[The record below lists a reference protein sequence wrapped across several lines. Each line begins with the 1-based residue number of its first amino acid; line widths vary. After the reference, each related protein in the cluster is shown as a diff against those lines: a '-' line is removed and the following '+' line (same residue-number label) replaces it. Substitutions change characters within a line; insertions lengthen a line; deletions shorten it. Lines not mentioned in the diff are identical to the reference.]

1 MQQKE
6 NTVPIIEPVARELLL
21 AELTPARKMRN
32 THRAGNEIYI
42 FSAAECPSLM
52 REVGRLR
59 EAAFRGAGGG
69 TGQEVDIDEE
79 DLAGDGYYQLIV
91 WDPSAQEIVGGYRF
105 IVCTTPNPRHL
116 STEHYFRFSERFR
129 RKFLPRTIELGRSF
143 VQPAYQA
150 RGNAKSIYALDNLWD
165 GLGALI
171 VLNPKAKYLFGKVTM
186 YTTYKAVARNALIWF
201 LRRYF
206 PDRDQLVEGIHPIRL
221 DLDDPYYE
229 ELFCGA
235 TYMEN
240 YRILGRALDVDV
252 MRAAYTKQVHGT
264 HVRTVTDAD
273 RCCPTDPDP
282 CDSDGLVTNVRGLA
296 LFCFTAD
303 CVPLLLHDPVSEVA
317 GAVHCGWRSSVGDI
331 AAAAMR
337 AMIKLGARAR
347 YTHAAIG
354 PAIGAC
360 CFETDA
366 DVPEAVRRWLGDRDA
381 APFIREKGEGGKF
394 LVDLRGAL
402 RCRLMQFGLEEK
414 NIDVSDE
421 CTMCLHEKYWSHRY
435 THGARGSQCA
445 VICL

>member
-69 TGQEVDIDEE
+69 TGQEVDEE

-240 YRILGRALDVDV
+240 YRILIQQIRKFNENIPPLINAYMNLSPT
-252 MRAAYTKQVHGT
+252 MRVFD
-264 HVRTVTDAD
+264 TVSN
-273 RCCPTDPDP
+273 PDF
-282 CDSDGLVTNVRGLA
+282 GGVEETGILVTIR
-296 LFCFTAD
+296 
-303 CVPLLLHDPVSEVA
+303 
-317 GAVHCGWRSSVGDI
+317 DI
-331 AAAAMR
+331 YPEKR
-337 AMIKLGARAR
+337 LR
-347 YTHAAIG
+347 YT
-354 PAIGAC
+354 
-360 CFETDA
+360 
-366 DVPEAVRRWLGDRDA
+366 RWLGWRA
-381 APFIREKGEGGKF
+381 NLKHRREEF
-394 LVDLRGAL
+394 SERLREHFERIKKKRNA
-402 RCRLMQFGLEEK
+402 
-414 NIDVSDE
+414 
-421 CTMCLHEKYWSHRY
+421 
-435 THGARGSQCA
+435 
-445 VICL
+445 